1 MAKLLTIGEMAR
13 RLGWPLHKVDY
24 ILRSRRIEPK
34 ARAGILRIFGED
46 VIERL
51 RSEVDGAEQASP
63 TADGSASG
71 GQP

>member
-24 ILRSRRIEPK
+24 LLRSRRIEPK

-51 RSEVDGAEQASP
+51 RSE
-63 TADGSASG
+63 ADGEEETSLTDREVAS
-71 GQP
+71 